1 MDSPGG
7 TRIFANFGHS
17 SKTKSGCRLQIELN
31 ADGKPGSGH
40 LQKITLPERP
50 QWRDHAKEV
59 GFTFADMHGEPYWD
73 ETSAYALSLDQIETD
88 LEDPATELHAMCRE
102 AVGEIIASEN
112 LMERLAIPPAHRDL
126 VAESWKR
133 GDPEIYGRFDFA
145 YDGQGP
151 AKLLE
156 YNADTPTS
164 LYESAAFQWQWL
176 EDQLEAGVLPEG
188 TDQFNGIHEALVA
201 RFGAVFEKNSDLH
214 FTAVA
219 GNPEDYS
226 TVEAMGWAAREAG
239 LGAHYCDL
247 DKIAL
252 SDDGQF
258 LDDEDR
264 RIAVLFKLYPWED
277 LLRDDYASHI
287 DGSGCLF
294 LEPAWKA
301 LLSNKGILPVLWQ
314 MFEGHP
320 NLLPAFFE
328 TDVGD
333 AMTAGSAAT
342 VKTASAL
349 ARAETEL
356 TAGHVRKPILSREG
370 ASVSILKSG
379 ELIEQSKN
387 SDYAEHPRIIQ
398 AYAPL
403 PKFDGFRPV
412 IGAWIVGQ
420 DCVGIG
426 IREDQ
431 SRITQDLSRFKPHYI
446 IA

>member
-1 MDSPGG
+1 MQ
-7 TRIFANFGHS
+7 
-17 SKTKSGCRLQIELN
+17 KTPLS
-31 ADGKPGSGH
+31 
-40 LQKITLPERP
+40 ERP
-50 QWRDHAKEV
+50 NWRDHARDV

-73 ETSAYALSLDQIETD
+73 ETSAYAFTLDQIETD
-88 LEDPATELHAMCRE
+88 IEDPATELHAMCRE
-102 AVGEIIASEN
+102 AVAQIIASEQ
-112 LMERLAIPPAHRDL
+112 LMEGLAIPEEHRDL
-126 VAESWKR
+126 VAESWR
-133 GDPEIYGRFDFA
+133 SEDPEIYGRFDFS
-145 YDGQGP
+145 YNGNGP

-176 EDQLEAGVLPEG
+176 EDQLAAGVLPEG

-201 RFGAVFEKNSDLH
+201 RFAEVFEADSDLH

-219 GNPEDYS
+219 GNPEDYG

-252 SDDGQF
+252 SEDGQF

-277 LLRDDYASHI
+277 LLRDEYAAHI
-287 DGSGCLF
+287 AGSGCLF

-301 LLSNKGILPVLWQ
+301 VLSNKGLLPVLWQ
-314 MFEGHP
+314 MFEGHR

-328 TDVGD
+328 RDIAE
-333 AMTAGSAAT
+333 AMSGQGSAAPEC
-342 VKTASAL
+342 AAAFDRAQAQL
-349 ARAETEL
+349 AT
-356 TAGHVRKPILSREG
+356 GHVRKPILSREG
-370 ASVSILKSG
+370 ASVSIYKAG
-379 ELIEQSKN
+379 EIIEQSTN
-387 SDYAEHPRIIQ
+387 TDYAEHPRIIQ

-412 IGAWIVGQ
+412 VGAWIVGHT
-420 DCVGIG
+420 CAGIG
-426 IREDQ
+426 MREDR

-446 IA
+446 TA

>member
-1 MDSPGG
+1 M
-7 TRIFANFGHS
+7 
-17 SKTKSGCRLQIELN
+17 K
-31 ADGKPGSGH
+31 
-40 LQKITLPERP
+40 KITLPERP
-50 QWRDHAKEV
+50 HWREHAKEV

-73 ETSAYALSLDQIETD
+73 ESSAYAFTLDQIETD

-102 AVGEIIASEN
+102 AVDAI
-112 LMERLAIPPAHRDL
+112 LTTERLLDQLGIPEAHRDL
-126 VAESWKR
+126 VADSWKR

-145 YDGQGP
+145 YDGKGP

-176 EDQLEAGVLPEG
+176 EDQLAAGVLPEG
-188 TDQFNGIHEALVA
+188 ADQFNGIHEALVA
-201 RFGAVFEKNSDLH
+201 RFGEVFETGSDLH
-214 FTAVA
+214 FTAVS
-219 GNPEDYS
+219 GNPEDYG

-247 DKIAL
+247 EKIGL

-258 LDDEDR
+258 LDDESR

-277 LLRDDYASHI
+277 LFLDDYANHI
-287 DGSGCLF
+287 QGSGCLF

-301 LLSNKGILPVLWQ
+301 LLSNKGLLPVLWS

-328 TDVGD
+328 QDVAD
-333 AMTAGSAAT
+333 AMTGKGAASDA
-342 VKTASAL
+342 VAA
-349 ARAETEL
+349 AFGRAEKEL
-356 TAGHVRKPILSREG
+356 EAGHVRKPILSREG

-379 ELIEQSKN
+379 EIIEQAKDT
-387 SDYAEHPRIIQ
+387 DYSHHPRIIQ

-403 PKFDGFRPV
+403 PQFDGFRPV
-412 IGAWIVGQ
+412 VGAWIVGQ
-420 DCVGIG
+420 TCTGIG
-426 IREDQ
+426 IREDR

-446 IA
+446 EP